1 MSSMTPEFRNQTARA
16 MMNHLCPWLLSRDNT
31 AEVTERARSRRNEE
45 QERLIAR
52 AEALYQREFEEAF
65 DVDYFEDE
73 VDDIDSEDEEEDEIN
88 LLSQELGSQKL

>member
-1 MSSMTPEFRNQTARA
+1 MTPEFRNQTARA

-31 AEVTERARSRRNEE
+31 GEVTEQARSQRHEE

-52 AEALYQREFEEAF
+52 AEALYQQEFEEAF

-88 LLSQELGSQKL
+88 LLSQELESQKL